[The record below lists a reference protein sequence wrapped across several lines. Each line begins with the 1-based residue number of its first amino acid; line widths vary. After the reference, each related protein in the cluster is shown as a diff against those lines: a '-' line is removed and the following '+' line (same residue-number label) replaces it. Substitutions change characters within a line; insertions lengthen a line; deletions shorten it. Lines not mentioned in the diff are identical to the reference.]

1 MVTWSHDHH
10 MIHHIRQR
18 SLFDRFACM
27 VNKIKCE
34 TYLPESQ
41 VVIWFITSSKII
53 CDLINLRSGEWVMV
67 LHSIWC
73 YCHMCNH
80 DIIYFVH
87 ILCSRAASKWLLLS
101 GMTGRSNQSE
111 SNDSIDFIWI
121 LGHQMMSLHMI
132 PETTFAVSILSV
144 TLMADKALQ
153 HMWDGENQL
162 LVSFK
167 SWPFENLWHEMLAK
181 TDSSLQGLTLKL
193 YSLTGTWSWMN
204 QRNHC
209 LEKNMLTANTFLKW
223 VWQVELCHGL
233 SKSQLWESD
242 SFFPKTAA
250 WNHQHHCTNQ
260 NGLIKFPSANE
271 STLQHSN

>member
-1 MVTWSHDHH
+1 MWCLKNKTMNWMVTWSHDHH

-41 VVIWFITSSKII
+41 VVIWFITSSNII
-53 CDLINLRSGEWVMV
+53 CDLINLRSDEWVMV

-101 GMTGRSNQSE
+101 GMRGRSNQSE

-121 LGHQMMSLHMI
+121 LGHRMMILHMI

-153 HMWDGENQL
+153 HVRWGESTTSELQIMTIWEFVAWDVQRQIQVSRASRWSCTAWPAHGHEWIRETIVWKRTCWLQTHFSNEYDKLNYAMNWANHSSENRI
-162 LVSFK
+162 
-167 SWPFENLWHEMLAK
+167 H
-181 TDSSLQGLTLKL
+181 
-193 YSLTGTWSWMN
+193 
-204 QRNHC
+204 
-209 LEKNMLTANTFLKW
+209 
-223 VWQVELCHGL
+223 
-233 SKSQLWESD
+233 
-242 SFFPKTAA
+242 FFPRP
-250 WNHQHHCTNQ
+250 QHEITSIIVQ
-260 NGLIKFPSANE
+260 IKM
-271 STLQHSN
+271 H

>member
-53 CDLINLRSGEWVMV
+53 CDLISLRSGEWVMV

-101 GMTGRSNQSE
+101 GMRGRSNQSE

-167 SWPFENLWHEMLAK
+167 SWPFENLWHEMCK
-181 TDSSLQGLTLKL
+181 DRFKSPGP
-193 YSLTGTWSWMN
+193 
-204 QRNHC
+204 H
-209 LEKNMLTANTFLKW
+209 
-223 VWQVELCHGL
+223 VEVVQPDRHMVM
-233 SKSQLWESD
+233 
-242 SFFPKTAA
+242 
-250 WNHQHHCTNQ
+250 
-260 NGLIKFPSANE
+260 NE
-271 STLQHSN
+271 SKKPLFGKEHVDCKHISQMSMTSWTMPWTEQITALRIGFIFSQDRSMKSPASLYKSKWIN